1 MNHPSSRCV
10 VPPTTEPLSLDEV
23 KEHLRIESSAEDAL
37 LQVYI
42 EAAREICE
50 HNTSRVLI
58 TQTWETVFDRF
69 PELGIESSGIDGEVL
84 TLSRTASRTQRQ
96 GLGLTLPIGPIQA
109 VESIRYR
116 DDNGEWQTLGSDAYV
131 RDHVTGVDRIYPG
144 PDGWPEVDASGQAVC
159 VRYVAGYGGR
169 WATPAALRVWMLL
182 RIGAMYEHREEYASK
197 ALSRLPMMDRL
208 LDPYRLSIY

>member
-1 MNHPSSRCV
+1 MNHSSSRCV

-50 HNTSRVLI
+50 HNTSRVLV
-58 TQTWETVFDRF
+58 TQTWESVFDAF
-69 PELGIESSGIDGEVL
+69 PDSSGDEQGVQHDMLVL
-84 TLSRTASRTQRQ
+84 ARPATRTLRQ
-96 GLGLTLPIGPIQA
+96 GLALALPVGPVQTI
-109 VESIRYR
+109 ESIRYR
-116 DDNGEWQTLGSDAYV
+116 DQNGEWQTMDSDAYV
-131 RDHVTGVDRIYPG
+131 RDHVTGVENIYPG

-182 RIGAMYEHREEYASK
+182 RIGAMYENREEYASK